1 MEKEE
6 KELQIQLAKEEREL
20 QIKLAQLQT
29 RIQISLAVVF
39 GELALLAG
47 VVIGLMQVF
56 FATPAEMVLI
66 RQLLLVTAGVSFV
79 SIAFVIEIGIKK
91 MVSTRKELDN
101 LT

>member
-1 MEKEE
+1 MNKEE

-29 RIQISLAVVF
+29 RIQIALAVAF

-56 FATPAEMVLI
+56 FATPAEMVWI
-66 RQLLLVTAGVSFV
+66 RQLLFISALVCFV
-79 SIAFVIEIGIKK
+79 LIALVIELSVRK
-91 MVSTRKELDN
+91 MVATRKELDK